1 MITIYFIIVAFLLIL
16 AVFDL
21 FVGVSNDAVNFLNSA
36 VGARVAKYR
45 TILIVASAGVLLG
58 AVMSAGMMDVARHGI
73 MRPENYTF
81 HEVMTIFLAV
91 MVTDVVV
98 LDMFNTLGM
107 PTSTTVSLV
116 FELLGGTFILALLKM
131 NADPALAI
139 TDLLNSDKA
148 LSVIIAIFVSVAVA
162 FFFGVVV
169 MWLSRLIFTFNYKRR
184 LRYTST
190 L

>member
-116 FELLGGTFILALLKM
+116 FELLGGTFILAL
-131 NADPALAI
+131 P
-139 TDLLNSDKA
+139 
-148 LSVIIAIFVSVAVA
+148 
-162 FFFGVVV
+162 
-169 MWLSRLIFTFNYKRR
+169 TF
-184 LRYTST
+184 
-190 L
+190 

>member
-45 TILIVASAGVLLG
+45 TVLIVASAGVLLG

-73 MRPENYTF
+73 MRPDNYTF
-81 HEVMTIFLAV
+81 HEVMTILLAV

-116 FELLGGTFILALLKM
+116 FELLGGTFILALLK
-131 NADPALAI
+131 
-139 TDLLNSDKA
+139 T
-148 LSVIIAIFVSVAVA
+148 VS
-162 FFFGVVV
+162 
-169 MWLSRLIFTFNYKRR
+169 
-184 LRYTST
+184 YTHLT
-190 L
+190 LPTIGG